1 MLHEPARPAHIQVH
15 ISLRVA
21 QHLGDVQR
29 RFRLLVKMHEQP
41 ISERRAANPLD
52 KRRPLAGAGTVVQLE
67 GLAAVGQLL
76 GHAQDWGNAD
86 AAGKQHTALRPSAS
100 GNRLRGALIR
110 SRAPA
115 CTCSCRLR
123 EPPREAGS
131 LSTPIR

>member
-1 MLHEPARPAHIQVH
+1 MH

-86 AAGKQHTALRPSAS
+86 AAGKQHTALRPL
-100 GNRLRGALIR
+100 GQ
-110 SRAPA
+110 
-115 CTCSCRLR
+115 R
-123 EPPREAGS
+123 EQVARRTDTQPGTGLHLLVQA
-131 LSTPIR
+131 T